1 MEPRPPS
8 PRPPSPRQLG
18 RTGIAVSA
26 IGLGCW
32 QFSEG
37 VGPAGLYWPAL
48 GQDRVNEIVAAALRA
63 GVTWFD
69 TAEFYGRGR
78 SERALATALQAAGVA
93 PGQVA
98 VATKWWPMFRG
109 AGSIRGTVGSR
120 VEALRPYAIDLHQVH
135 NPFALASTAAQME
148 AMADLVSAGIV
159 RAVGV
164 SNFSAAGMAAAH
176 QALARRG
183 LGLASN
189 QMRYSLLDRAIE
201 KNGVLAQAKAQG
213 TTIIAYSPLAQGVLT
228 GRFHRDPASIAKISR
243 TRRMKPAFRKL
254 EAARPL
260 VQALAEIGAAHG
272 AGAAQVAL
280 AWLLQFHGPTVV
292 AIPGASS
299 VAQAEGNAA
308 AMRLTLTRAELDR
321 IDQLSQPLN

>member
-1 MEPRPPS
+1 MRQ
-8 PRPPSPRQLG
+8 RQLG

-32 QFSEG
+32 QFSGG

-48 GQDRVNEIVAAALRA
+48 DQERVNRIVAASLQG
-63 GVTWFD
+63 GVSWFD

-78 SERALATALQAAGVA
+78 SERALAAALQAAGMA
-93 PGQVA
+93 PGQVV

-109 AGSIRGTVGSR
+109 AGSIRATVGER

-135 NPFALASTAAQME
+135 SPLALASTAAQMQ
-148 AMADLVSAGIV
+148 AMADLVAAGIV

-164 SNFSAAGMAAAH
+164 SNFSGARMAAAQ
-176 QALARRG
+176 QALSRRG
-183 LGLASN
+183 LGLATN
-189 QMRYSLLDRAIE
+189 QVRYSLLDRAIE

-213 TTIIAYSPLAQGVLT
+213 TSIIAYSPLAQGVLT
-228 GRFHRDPASIAKISR
+228 GRFHRDPQTIAVISR
-243 TRRMKPAFRKL
+243 TRRMKPAFRRL

-260 VQALAEIGAAHG
+260 VEALAEIGAAHG
-272 AGAAQVAL
+272 GSAAQVAL
-280 AWLLQFHGPTVV
+280 AWLLQFHGDLVV

-299 VAQAEGNAA
+299 VEQAASNAG
-308 AMRLTLTRAELDR
+308 AMQLILTRAELDR